1 MSHGRVPPG
10 TDLIFQDIRIQED
23 WATRL
28 LSAPEDE
35 DGRLPA
41 TETKLDVWP
50 AGSEHQG
57 DLTPCI
63 RDHFE
68 RVRGQS
74 SDKVTVTLLRFQV
87 LSEPER
93 LGADPLCGAAVV
105 E

>member
-10 TDLIFQDIRIQED
+10 TDLIFQDIRVQED
-23 WATRL
+23 RATRL
-28 LSAPEDE
+28 LSAPVDE

-50 AGSEHQG
+50 ASSEHQG
-57 DLTPCI
+57 DLTPGI

-74 SDKVTVTLLRFQV
+74 RGEVTVTLLRFQV
-87 LSEPER
+87 LRE
-93 LGADPLCGAAVV
+93 
-105 E
+105 